1 MMGPV
6 LPNWLTPH
14 PGCDFFSGEC
24 WPSGGKFQFSG
35 TWSKKLLLRRGVV
48 RRFNGFDLKVIKVG
62 FFGDDVVI
70 SGDMFI
76 ECLFF
81 FEDR

>member
-1 MMGPV
+1 M
-6 LPNWLTPH
+6 
-14 PGCDFFSGEC
+14 DAFSQANAARAA
-24 WPSGGKFQFSG
+24 SSSSQALGKNCS
-35 TWSKKLLLRRGVV
+35 RGVV
-48 RRFNGFDLKVIKVG
+48 SRFNGFDLKVIKVG
-62 FFGDDVVI
+62 FCGDDVVI